1 MKMNRHRTLKLIG
14 SMLLAMAMSVT
25 MIGYVPQTALAEGG
39 KATVKLAN
47 ADGLDA
53 NTEFSF
59 EMYKVGHF
67 DGPGLVLEDN
77 LKDSKADVGFPA
89 DSEKNDSAKSERM
102 VASASQLA
110 KYIDDNGISLSSVGT
125 HTLKPGESF
134 TQAVAENGLYLVR
147 SNTVRDASGAAYNWT
162 PQPVYVMVL
171 NGDSSVT
178 ISNDVV
184 VKILRTPVQLKH
196 RVVKTWVIPEDA
208 GDVKPSA
215 IYVNI
220 RYGGQ
225 IIDVVKLT
233 SADAWTYDWTSE
245 EDGDEYKY
253 IGHDTNGKEIVKT
266 FTPDK
271 SKPYWSVDE
280 ILDSTKVTGW
290 DLTDEQKKEIDS
302 LGTSFAPKYSDPKT
316 VEVAGKNG
324 KTEQIEE
331 HEITNPYNPPPT
343 TPKKPDKPDKKVKT
357 GDYAHL
363 AAWAAGLVCACVL
376 LVILWR
382 KRQKRD

>member
-14 SMLLAMAMSVT
+14 SMLLTVAMSVT
-25 MIGYVPQTALAEGG
+25 MIGYMPQTALAEGG

-47 ADGLDA
+47 AEGLDA
-53 NTEFSF
+53 DTEFTF

-67 DGPGLVLEDN
+67 DGPGIVLEDN
-77 LKDSKADVGFPA
+77 LAGSNADVDFPSDSKETEE
-89 DSEKNDSAKSERM
+89 SKSERM
-102 VASASQLA
+102 VDSASQLA
-110 KYIDDNGISLSSVGT
+110 KYIDDNGIALKSVGT

-134 TQAVAENGLYLVR
+134 TQAVAKNGLYLVR
-147 SNTVRDASGAAYNWT
+147 SNTVRDASGANYNWT
-162 PQPVYVMVL
+162 PQPVYVMIL
-171 NGDSSVT
+171 NGDSSVE

-184 VKILRTPVQLKH
+184 VKILRTPVQLEH
-196 RVVKTWVIPEDA
+196 RVIKTWVIPKSA

-225 IIDVVKLT
+225 IIDVVRLT
-233 SADAWTYDWTSE
+233 GASAWTYDWSSE

-253 IGHDTNGKEIVKT
+253 IGHDIDGNETVKT

-280 ILDSTKVTGW
+280 ILDSSKVTGW
-290 DLTDEQKKEIDS
+290 DLTDAEKKEIDK
-302 LGTSFAPKYSDPKT
+302 LGKSFSPKYGEPKIVEVSGDDGET
-316 VEVAGKNG
+316 VE
-324 KTEQIEE
+324 IEDL
-331 HEITNPYNPPPT
+331 EITNSYNSPPT
-343 TPKKPDKPDKKVKT
+343 PPGRKVKT

-363 AAWAAGLVCACVL
+363 AAWAAGLVCACAL
-376 LVILWR
+376 LLILWR

>member
-14 SMLLAMAMSVT
+14 SMLLTVAMSVT

-77 LKDSKADVGFPA
+77 LKGSKADVDFPS
-89 DSEKNDSAKSERM
+89 DSEESEEAKSERM
-102 VASASQLA
+102 VASAAQLA
-110 KYIDDNGISLSSVGT
+110 KYIDDNNISLKAIGGA

-134 TQAVAENGLYLVR
+134 TQAVTENGLYLVR
-147 SNTVRDASGAAYNWT
+147 SNTVRDITGVNYNWT

-171 NGDSSVT
+171 NGDSAVT

-184 VKILRTPVQLKH
+184 VKILRTPVQLRH
-196 RVVKTWVIPEDA
+196 RVLKTWVIPNAA

-225 IIDVVKLT
+225 IIDVVRLT
-233 SADAWTYDWTSE
+233 SESAWTYDWTSE

-253 IGHDTNGKEIVKT
+253 IGHDVDGNKTEIT

-280 ILDSTKVTGW
+280 ILDSSKVTGW
-290 DLTDEQKKEIDS
+290 DLTDAEKKEIDE
-302 LGTSFAPKYSDPKT
+302 LGKSFTPKYIDPKT
-316 VEVAGKNG
+316 IEVAGKDG

-331 HEITNPYNPPPT
+331 LEINNPYNPPPT
-343 TPKKPDKPDKKVKT
+343 PEKPKKGVKT

-376 LVILWR
+376 LIFIWR

>member
-14 SMLLAMAMSVT
+14 SMLLTVAMSVT

-77 LKDSKADVGFPA
+77 LKGSKADVDFPS
-89 DSEKNDSAKSERM
+89 DSEESEEAKSERM
-102 VASASQLA
+102 VASAAQLA
-110 KYIDDNGISLSSVGT
+110 KYIDDNNISLKAIGGA

-134 TQAVAENGLYLVR
+134 TQAVTENGLYLVR
-147 SNTVRDASGAAYNWT
+147 SNTVRDITGVNYNWT

-171 NGDSSVT
+171 NGDSAVT

-184 VKILRTPVQLKH
+184 IKILRTPVQFRH
-196 RVVKTWVIPEDA
+196 RVLKTWVIPNAA

-233 SADAWTYDWTSE
+233 SASAWTYDWTSE
-245 EDGDEYKY
+245 EVGDEYKY
-253 IGHDTNGKEIVKT
+253 IGHDVAGNETEIT

-280 ILDSTKVTGW
+280 ILDSSQVTGW
-290 DLTDEQKKEIDS
+290 DLTDAEKKEIDE
-302 LGTSFAPKYSDPKT
+302 LGKSFTPKYSNPKT
-316 VEVAGKNG
+316 VEVTGKNG

-331 HEITNPYNPPPT
+331 LEINNPYNPPPT
-343 TPKKPDKPDKKVKT
+343 PEKPKKGVKT

>member
-1 MKMNRHRTLKLIG
+1 MKINRHRTLKLIG
-14 SMLLAMAMSVT
+14 SMLLTVAMSVT

-77 LKDSKADVGFPA
+77 LKGSKADVDFPS
-89 DSEKNDSAKSERM
+89 DSEESEEAKSERM
-102 VASASQLA
+102 VASAAQLA
-110 KYIDDNGISLSSVGT
+110 KYIDDNNISLKAIGGA

-134 TQAVAENGLYLVR
+134 TQAVTENGLYLVR
-147 SNTVRDASGAAYNWT
+147 SNTVRDITGVNYNWT

-171 NGDSSVT
+171 NGDSAVT

-184 VKILRTPVQLKH
+184 IKILRTPVQFRH
-196 RVVKTWVIPEDA
+196 RVLKTWVIPNAA

-233 SADAWTYDWTSE
+233 SASAWTYDWTSE
-245 EDGDEYKY
+245 EVGDEYKY
-253 IGHDTNGKEIVKT
+253 IGHDVAGNETEIT

-280 ILDSTKVTGW
+280 ILDSSQVTGW
-290 DLTDEQKKEIDS
+290 DLTDAEKKEIDE
-302 LGTSFAPKYSDPKT
+302 LGKSFTPKYSNPKT
-316 VEVAGKNG
+316 VEVTGKNG

-331 HEITNPYNPPPT
+331 LEINNPYNPPPT
-343 TPKKPDKPDKKVKT
+343 PEKPKKGVKT

-363 AAWAAGLVCACVL
+363 AAWAAGLVCACVM

>member
-14 SMLLAMAMSVT
+14 SMLLTVAMSVT
-25 MIGYVPQTALAEGG
+25 MIGYMPQTALAEGG

-47 ADGLDA
+47 AEGLDA
-53 NTEFSF
+53 DTEFTF

-67 DGPGLVLEDN
+67 DGPGIVLEDN
-77 LKDSKADVGFPA
+77 LAGSNADVDFPSDSKETEE
-89 DSEKNDSAKSERM
+89 SKSERM
-102 VASASQLA
+102 VDSASQLA
-110 KYIDDNGISLSSVGT
+110 KYIDDNGIALKSVGT

-134 TQAVAENGLYLVR
+134 TQAVAKNGLYLVR
-147 SNTVRDASGAAYNWT
+147 SNTVRDASGANYNWT
-162 PQPVYVMVL
+162 PQPVYVMIL
-171 NGDSSVT
+171 NGDSSVE

-184 VKILRTPVQLKH
+184 VKILRTPVQLEH
-196 RVVKTWVIPEDA
+196 RVIKTWVIPKTA
-208 GDVKPSA
+208 GDVKPDA

-225 IIDVVKLT
+225 VIDVVRLT
-233 SADAWTYDWTSE
+233 SDSAWTYDWTSE

-253 IGHDTNGKEIVKT
+253 IGHDVDGNKTEIT

-280 ILDSTKVTGW
+280 ILDSSKVTGW
-290 DLTDEQKKEIDS
+290 DLTDAEKKEIDK
-302 LGTSFAPKYSDPKT
+302 LGKSFSPKYGEPKIVEVSGDDGET
-316 VEVAGKNG
+316 VE
-324 KTEQIEE
+324 IEDL
-331 HEITNPYNPPPT
+331 EITNSYNSPPT
-343 TPKKPDKPDKKVKT
+343 PPGRKVKT

-363 AAWAAGLVCACVL
+363 AAWAAGLVCACAL
-376 LVILWR
+376 LLILWR